1 MEIKHLGVSLSIR
14 RVRGGGGREK
24 RKKERA
30 KGEKEN
36 GSSSPC
42 CRTKKGEK
50 ITPSLFCR
58 LEESCP
64 IRLRLETTIARCAE
78 NIAENFSVPRVQT
91 MGPPSL
97 VQTHPAITV
106 SSREELGPTNSKMAS
121 VEDIRT
127 RVTLQEHGVIN
138 VS

>member
-14 RVRGGGGREK
+14 RFRGGGVVGREK

-36 GSSSPC
+36 GNSSPC

-64 IRLRLETTIARCAE
+64 IRLRLETAIARCAE
-78 NIAENFSVPRVQT
+78 NIAENFSVP
-91 MGPPSL
+91 P
-97 VQTHPAITV
+97 ITF

>member
-1 MEIKHLGVSLSIR
+1 M
-14 RVRGGGGREK
+14 K

-64 IRLRLETTIARCAE
+64 IRLRLETSIARCAE

-91 MGPPSL
+91 
-97 VQTHPAITV
+97 HPAITF

>member
-14 RVRGGGGREK
+14 RFLGGGGGGDK

-42 CRTKKGEK
+42 CRTIKGEK

-64 IRLRLETTIARCAE
+64 IRLRLETSIARCAE
-78 NIAENFSVPRVQT
+78 NIAENFKFSVQR
-91 MGPPSL
+91 
-97 VQTHPAITV
+97 VQTHPAITL